1 MGKTPAPNKENRTR
15 DGIGWTILPAAGRE
29 GAAPPLSLRN
39 VVLALDPSTDTKYKA
54 RARELWRKW
63 WSSPMALMWAVDDSH
78 VLQRLLV
85 LTARSWGGGSSSE
98 MSEIRQLEDRFGLNP
113 KARRSLYW
121 RIEGVDTPSV
131 EAGDLS
137 GGAVTA
143 APVAGGSEDPRLRIV
158 KGGKA
163 S

>member
-15 DGIGWTILPAAGRE
+15 DGIGWTILPASGRE
-29 GAAPPLSLRN
+29 GAAPPLSLAGIK
-39 VVLALDPSTDTKYKA
+39 LAMDPKA
-54 RARELWRKW
+54 DKRAKDRARELWRKW
-63 WSSPMALMWAVDDSH
+63 WSSPMALMWAVDDAH

-85 LTARSWGGGSSSE
+85 LTAKAWGGASSAE

-121 RIEGVDTPSV
+121 KIEGVDTPSV
-131 EAGDLS
+131 EAGDLG

-143 APVAGGSEDPRLRIV
+143 APVAGGASDPRLRIV